1 MWVSVLW
8 LFLTVPWVYVWS
20 VIVTFPG
27 HTYLLV
33 FSIHIYSE
41 VFESSMSTS
50 FDVCVGGGGG
60 GGGLASSGEKGWTGQ
75 NLKVKIWFLTLRR
88 SNINIQ
94 IYEMYPFC
102 HVFHYL
108 VLIYLFTYVK
118 PFACCVFFMFLL
130 SSVDF
135 SMNFISKF
143 SFRNKIKNVKQV
155 GFRSGPTFCRSW
167 SGSKLFA
174 KVISRRQK
182 SSLAGKEL
190 NNLTLRETVVNECCS
205 NWRLCQVMR

>member
-1 MWVSVLW
+1 MFFRSSR
-8 LFLTVPWVYVWS
+8 LTHFVVQNGTK
-20 VIVTFPG
+20 I
-27 HTYLLV
+27 
-33 FSIHIYSE
+33 IR
-41 VFESSMSTS
+41 
-50 FDVCVGGGGG
+50 GGGGG
-60 GGGLASSGEKGWTGQ
+60 GWTGQ
-75 NLKVKIWFLTLRR
+75 NLKVKIWFLTLHR

-108 VLIYLFTYVK
+108 TLIYLFTYMLNSLH
-118 PFACCVFFMFLL
+118 AMYFFMLLL
-130 SSVDF
+130 SPVDLF
-135 SMNFISKF
+135 NEL
-143 SFRNKIKNVKQV
+143 SFRYFFREHYQSVKQV
-155 GFRSGPTFCRSW
+155 GSRSGPTFCRSW

-174 KVISRRQK
+174 KVISRRQN